1 MISIENMSA
10 AQYKNNFKN
19 YQFLMKKFIVTTR
32 FTNETWAQ
40 NNIYRKEHTH
50 NGCIYC
56 APDPVSAKIER
67 KSILFVLEMNNE
79 ENRIM
84 GIGLIKNEPNIN
96 SFQVYNDNNYNRY
109 VFIGEHRIDRNEMD
123 PQEEIIMKAF
133 DILCFKGN
141 KHMKRGQG
149 LKCFP
154 LEMLFKISH
163 RIDLVEFISSM
174 FKKRIKTNS

>member
-1 MISIENMSA
+1 
-10 AQYKNNFKN
+10 
-19 YQFLMKKFIVTTR
+19 
-32 FTNETWAQ
+32 
-40 NNIYRKEHTH
+40 
-50 NGCIYC
+50 
-56 APDPVSAKIER
+56 
-67 KSILFVLEMNNE
+67 MNNE

-109 VFIGEHRIDRNEMD
+109 VFIGQHRIDRSEMD
-123 PQEEIIMKAF
+123 AQEEIIMKAF